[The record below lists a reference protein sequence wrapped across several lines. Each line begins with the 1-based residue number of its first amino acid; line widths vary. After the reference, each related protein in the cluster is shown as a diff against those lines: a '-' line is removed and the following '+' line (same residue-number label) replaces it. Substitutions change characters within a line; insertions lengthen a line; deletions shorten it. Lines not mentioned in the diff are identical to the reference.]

1 MTGMNTEAYCVQ
13 ASVMNKK
20 ISTTD
25 PWQVINSLQSFTE
38 SAAMVILQL
47 VITITTWDHSY
58 ITLHFVI
65 YALV

>member
-1 MTGMNTEAYCVQ
+1 MF
-13 ASVMNKK
+13 
-20 ISTTD
+20 STTD

-47 VITITTWDHSY
+47 VITITTWDQSY